1 MKSYTYFVTGMHC
14 NACVLLTET
23 ELQEHPLVTNVKSQ
37 LSSTSVEVTGEF
49 GEKSKEE
56 IMRELIPLLSQ
67 HSLSIEQ
74 TQKKIAWHEFQYAI
88 PFAMLFVGLFI
99 ALQKLGI
106 VNLITSSEVG
116 YSSAFIIGI
125 IASLSSCMAVVGGL
139 VLSLSAN
146 YAKQKSSIRP
156 HVIFHVSRVL
166 SFFVLGGVIGTIGAT
181 FQLGS
186 VGTLLIGLVVAFV
199 LLILGINLLDII
211 PSTKKLQISLPNVIG
226 KSVSRLKNLQGNV
239 MPLLLGAATFFMPC
253 GFTQSMQIYTLSAG
267 SFWNGGMIM
276 LSFALGTL
284 PVLALLSFGS
294 SKITSSQR
302 SGVFY
307 KTAGIVVLF
316 FGVFNLVNSLV
327 AAGLMRPFFTL

>member
-23 ELQEHPLVTNVKSQ
+23 ELGEHPLVTNVKSQ
-37 LSSTSVEVTGEF
+37 LASQSVEVTGEF

-56 IMRELIPLLSQ
+56 IMSELIPLLSQ

-88 PFAMLFVGLFI
+88 PFALLAVGLFI
-99 ALQKLGI
+99 LLQKLGI

-116 YSSAFIIGI
+116 YGSAFIIGV

-156 HVIFHVSRVL
+156 HMIFHVSRL
-166 SFFVLGGVIGTIGAT
+166 IGFFVLGGVIGTIGTT
-181 FQLGS
+181 FQLGTM
-186 VGTLLIGLVVAFV
+186 GTLVIGLLVASV
-199 LLILGINLLDII
+199 LLVLGINLLDIV
-211 PSTKKLQISLPNVIG
+211 PTKKIQFSLPNFVG
-226 KSVSRLKNLQGNV
+226 KGITALKNWESGV
-239 MPLLLGAATFFMPC
+239 MPLLLGVATFFMPC

-276 LSFALGTL
+276 LFFALGTL

-316 FGVFNLVNSLV
+316 FGVFNLINSLV
-327 AAGLMRPFFTL
+327 AAGLIKPFFTL